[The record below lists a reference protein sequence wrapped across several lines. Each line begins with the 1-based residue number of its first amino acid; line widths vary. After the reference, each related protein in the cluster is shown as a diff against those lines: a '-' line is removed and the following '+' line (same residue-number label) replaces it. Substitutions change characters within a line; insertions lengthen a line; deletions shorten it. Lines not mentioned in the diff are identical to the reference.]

1 MVKKERHPGDP
12 RTDLVSDHRHWES
25 LLWNCWHTDHDLYY
39 LLHGIRCGGGEVIR
53 TKNGFRLMPG
63 EWCEVEW
70 EDIKQIKLNPFKDKL
85 VNIFKL
91 TRVGKITNEK
101 LPDGVFEQKEK

>member
-12 RTDLVSDHRHWES
+12 RPDFVTDHRHWEQ
-25 LLWNCWHTDHDLYY
+25 LLWNSWHTDQALYY

-53 TKNGFRLMPG
+53 TQNGYRLMSG
-63 EWCEVEW
+63 EWNEAEW
-70 EDIKQIKLNPFKDKL
+70 EEIKQTKLSPFRDKL

-91 TRVGKITNEK
+91 TRIGKYLDEK
-101 LPDGVFEQKEK
+101 LPDEFLRK